1 MSSLSGLEALQCDF
15 SIPNDGT
22 PALSRWSDTQIGNPA
37 LIITPNTDSDIQ
49 TAIKIANNNGLT
61 ILAAGG
67 GHGTFVTVDESTL
80 YLDMKNFKT
89 IGLNKDNETVRIGGG
104 VTTGEVIK
112 ALAEEG
118 YYTPVPNSD
127 AVGFVGCILGGGNG
141 VLSGLHGWMV
151 DNVVSFRIITAD
163 GTIVNASSES
173 QGEELE
179 LFNTLRGAGH
189 GLGIITEVTVSI
201 FPIASLDM
209 ENNKIWTRTLIFP
222 AAEIDIAI
230 KTFIDLQHPSPE
242 GFATMVFAR
251 NAHGAPIIVLGYTFF
266 GPADKAEK
274 DAAALFQKAI
284 ASKIIMGATEYLPF
298 ISLNAKNEVYNSHG
312 GHKAI
317 ASCRLTK
324 TTPPALRTSFDLWCT
339 ATQNNPDAS
348 QTPLIISA
356 FNTSES
362 ETFTNSSVEARDR
375 SLNAFAPV
383 LAKTEEGN
391 RAFMKALDE
400 IIAGLRKADEGVE
413 ARSFANNWRFETDI
427 GEMFS
432 DKMFERVKKVKQ
444 VWDER
449 GVFWSPYFKNK
460 TSK

>member
-1 MSSLSGLEALQCDF
+1 MSSISGLEALECEF
-15 SIPNDGT
+15 SVLDDST
-22 PALSRWSDTQIGNPA
+22 PKLSRWSDTQIGRPA
-37 LIITPNTDSDIQ
+37 LIITPNSESDIQ
-49 TAIKIANNNGLT
+49 TAIRIAKDNGLT

-67 GHGTFVTVDESTL
+67 AHGTFVTVDSSTL
-80 YLDMKNFKT
+80 YLDMKNFRT
-89 IGLNKDNETVRIGGG
+89 IELNKDNETVRVGGG

-112 ALAEEG
+112 VLAEEG

-163 GTIVNASSES
+163 GTTINVNSNS
-173 QGEELE
+173 QGEDLE

-189 GLGIITEVTVSI
+189 GLGVITEVTVSI
-201 FPIASLDM
+201 FPIAKLNM
-209 ENNKIWTRTLIFP
+209 ENDKIWTRTFIFP
-222 AAEIDIAI
+222 ALEIDIAI
-230 KTFIDLQHPSPE
+230 KTFLDLQHPSPE
-242 GFATMVFAR
+242 GFASMVFVR

-266 GPADKAEK
+266 GPAEKAEK
-274 DAAALFQKAI
+274 DAAALFEKAI
-284 ASKIIMGATEYLPF
+284 ANKVIVGATEYLSF

-324 TTPPALRTSFDLWCT
+324 TTASALRTSFDLWCS
-339 ATQNNPDAS
+339 ATQDNPDAS
-348 QTPLIISA
+348 QTPLIMSA
-356 FNTSES
+356 FNTSKS
-362 ETFTNSSVEARDR
+362 ETFTNSSIEARDR
-375 SLNAFAPV
+375 PLNAFAPV

-391 RAFMKALDE
+391 KAFMQALDK
-400 IIAGLRKADEGVE
+400 IIAGLREADEGVE

-432 DKMFERVKKVKQ
+432 EKAFERVKKVKQ
-444 VWDER
+444 TWDEK
-449 GVFWSPYFKNK
+449 GVFWSPYFKEK
-460 TSK
+460 ST